1 MCNKQHDAYKL
12 FMKRNLTHKLR
23 ANGSNIAK
31 LSQVSNVIYFSTTHA
46 STAIW
51 FY

>member
-23 ANGSNIAK
+23 ANGSNAK
-31 LSQVSNVIYFSTTHA
+31 LSQVSNVIYFSTTH
-46 STAIW
+46 TRRAIQ
-51 FY
+51 FD